1 MNVNAEL
8 SLKSL
13 GYICVMFDCF
23 DYLTVK
29 FLIFGEI
36 EYQYKDSAYTKTS
49 GIWDILDILER
60 RSLGHQGYYVN
71 RNIGH

>member
-1 MNVNAEL
+1 MLTEL

-49 GIWDILDILER
+49 GTWVIFDTLER
-60 RSLGHQGYYVN
+60 RSLGHQGHYVN
-71 RNIGH
+71 RTY

>member
-1 MNVNAEL
+1 MSMLTEL

-13 GYICVMFDCF
+13 GYICVMFDSF

-36 EYQYKDSAYTKTS
+36 ERNLLTPRHS
-49 GIWDILDILER
+49 GIWDILDIMSE
-60 RSLGHQGYYVN
+60 GH
-71 RNIGH
+71 IEI